1 MIPVA
6 LVALLASSAAAPPF
20 TVQADPELTARLER
34 SRGAHGI
41 PGMGAL
47 VLRGN
52 RITIAV
58 TGKRRSDR
66 DAPLLA
72 TDAFHLGSDTKS
84 MTASLVARL
93 VERRRLRWDET
104 LAEALPEIAPRM
116 DPGFKSVTLDMLMR
130 HVAGL
135 PTGGAFTPEFTAG
148 FDDEHWPIAQ
158 QRQWMAERFLARPP
172 KQTPGSRF
180 AYSNYGYLILGH
192 VVEQAAG
199 KAWEELIREE
209 VFAPLAMSGCGF
221 GPTATSAHPEGS
233 WAHDVKNNAYVP
245 TEEDNPPLIGPAGT
259 IHCPLV
265 DWARFAA
272 AHAGS
277 APPGWLTEAS
287 LAHLHEPKA
296 FEGVPSGKD
305 IALGWGVTRTQPPRL
320 THSGS
325 NGYNHA
331 EIVVIPQLHAA
342 VLVTSN
348 AGDEAA
354 RAAAKEV
361 LDALIDGIEVSNE
374 GQGSGARARTQG

>member
-6 LVALLASSAAAPPF
+6 LVALLASSTSAPPF

-34 SRGAHGI
+34 SRRAHGI

-47 VLRGN
+47 VLRGY

-58 TGKRRSDR
+58 TGKRRSDG
-66 DAPLLA
+66 DAPLVA
-72 TDAFHLGSDTKS
+72 ADAFHLGSDTKS

-93 VERRRLRWDET
+93 VERGRLRWDET

-158 QRQWMAERFLARPP
+158 QRRWMAERFLSRPP
-172 KQTPGSRF
+172 KETPGTRF

-192 VVEQAAG
+192 VVEHAAG
-199 KAWEELIREE
+199 KTWEELLREE
-209 VFAPLAMSGCGF
+209 VFAPLAMTGCGF
-221 GPTATSAHPEGS
+221 GPTATSAHPEGN
-233 WAHDVKNNAYVP
+233 WGHDVKKNSYVP

-259 IHCPLV
+259 VHCPLV

-287 LAHLHEPKA
+287 LAHLHEPKSL
-296 FEGVPSGKD
+296 EGVQSGKD

-331 EIVVIPQLHAA
+331 EIVVIPGWHAA

-354 RAAAKEV
+354 RAATKEV
-361 LDALIDGIEVSNE
+361 LDVLVEGIGISGE
-374 GQGSGARARTQG
+374 GEQTGAAKPPR